1 MKINVR
7 DIKENVGDSCSVK
20 LSSKLEEKKVNGQ
33 LVKFIEPLEI
43 SLTVI
48 NADQEYALMGD
59 LDVVAQKSCSR
70 CLEDVEFSLNIDF
83 STEVNKSEVEDDE
96 IDISDYVIEH
106 IRLAMPMQVVC
117 DEDCQGLCPSC
128 GIDLNHD
135 ECDCMMHEVDPRL
148 AKLEKL
154 LDK

>member
-20 LSSKLEEKKVNGQ
+20 LSAALEEEKINGQ
-33 LVKFIEPLEI
+33 LVLFTEPLDI
-43 SLTVI
+43 RLNII

-70 CLEDVEFSLNIDF
+70 CLEDVEFSLSIDF
-83 STEVNKSEVEDDE
+83 STEVDKSVVEDDE
-96 IDISDYVIEH
+96 VDISDYIIEH
-106 IRLAMPMQVVC
+106 IRLAMPMQVIC

-128 GIDLNHD
+128 GIDLNYD

-154 LDK
+154 LDR

>member
-1 MKINVR
+1 MKINVKA
-7 DIKENVGDSCSVK
+7 IKENLGDSCSAE
-20 LSSKLEEKKVNGQ
+20 LSSQLEEKKINGQ
-33 LVKFIEPLEI
+33 LVQFIEPIEI
-43 SLTVI
+43 SLNVI

-70 CLEDVEFSLNIDF
+70 CLKDVNFSLNIDF
-83 STEVNKSEVEDDE
+83 STEVYKTEVEDDE
-96 IDISDYVIEH
+96 IDISDYVVEH

-117 DEDCQGLCPSC
+117 DEECQGLCPSC
-128 GIDLNHD
+128 GIDLNHNQ
-135 ECDCMMHEVDPRL
+135 CDCMMHKVDPRL